1 MVLFAGFTY
10 ASCLTTCTLLLLLI
24 SAHTS
29 TAASFA
35 SPWLRDVPLVET
47 SLVKRAPNTTTI
59 PAPIVVAPSQYW
71 DGIDGPWSSFALQV
85 GTPAQNVRVQ
95 ISTASTFTWTIYDG
109 GCPPGYV
116 TDCANS
122 RGFLFETNKSLTWT
136 PNSIFNFDFEVNLNM
151 DTTGNAGFDT
161 ATLGWQGAGG
171 PTVSHSTIFSIKS
184 STYWLGG
191 FGLNPRPTNFSTF
204 VDPQPSFMQQLKTN
218 NTIPS
223 ISYGYTAGNQYSN
236 PPVFGSLVLGG
247 YDQNK
252 FDPTNVSFPF
262 YTDISRDLLV
272 NIQSISTNTSL
283 ASTNLLPGGT
293 IPAFIDSTVPTM
305 WLPVDACEAFEA
317 AFGLQYNEA
326 LNMYLVN
333 DTLHSKLLA
342 TSASVTLTLSPNS
355 TSGGETVSIT
365 LPYGAFD
372 LTLKYPYITSPNS
385 SYYFPL
391 QRGANDTQYTLGRV
405 FLQEAYLVVD
415 YDRQNFTIAPCSSHG
430 LDATNADIKT
440 ILSPDT
446 VLPNSGGS
454 SFPTGAI
461 AGVVVGI
468 VILIAALAAILWF
481 LRRRKHTEKRR
492 VAELEAKEAGS
503 HAEHSSENES
513 KPFISNPI
521 GGELGGGEIH
531 ELTAPHKPFAQE
543 MESPHKIDPNKA
555 GYSEMESGE
564 YFGPGKGFAHE
575 MHGSGPAV
583 FEMPGS
589 DVHEMP
595 GHGEGHGL
603 K

>member
-1 MVLFAGFTY
+1 MVFFAGFPY
-10 ASCLTTCTLLLLLI
+10 ASCLPTLLLLLLV

-29 TAASFA
+29 TAASFTT
-35 SPWLRDVPLVET
+35 PWLRDVPLVAT
-47 SLVKRAPNTTTI
+47 GLIKRAQNTTTI

-223 ISYGYTAGNQYSN
+223 ISYGYTAGNQYHQT
-236 PPVFGSLVLGG
+236 PIFGSLVLGG
-247 YDQNK
+247 YDQNR
-252 FDPTNVSFPF
+252 FTPTNVSFPF
-262 YTDISRDLLV
+262 FTDISRDLLV
-272 NIQSISTNTSL
+272 RIHSISTNTSFNL
-283 ASTNLLPGGT
+283 ASSNLLPSGP
-293 IPAFIDSTVPTM
+293 ISAFVDSTVPTM
-305 WLPVDACEAFEA
+305 WLPIDACEAFEA
-317 AFGLQYNEA
+317 AFNLQYNEA

-333 DTLHSKLLA
+333 DTLHQQLLA
-342 TSASVTLTLSPNS
+342 TSAAITFTLTA
-355 TSGGETVSIT
+355 GDGRTVPIT

-372 LTLKYPYITSPNS
+372 LTLHYPYITSPNT

-391 QRGANDTQYTLGRV
+391 QRANNTQYTLGRA
-405 FLQEAYLVVD
+405 FLQEAYLIVD
-415 YDRQNFTIAPCSSHG
+415 YERQNFTIAPCAYDNFNPS
-430 LDATNADIKT
+430 NADIRT

-446 VLPNSGGS
+446 VLPNSRRS
-454 SFPTGAI
+454 RFPTGAI
-461 AGVVVGI
+461 AGVIVGI

-492 VAELEAKEAGS
+492 VAELEAKEAGGA
-503 HAEHSSENES
+503 HADHSSENES

-575 MHGSGPAV
+575 MHGSGPDV